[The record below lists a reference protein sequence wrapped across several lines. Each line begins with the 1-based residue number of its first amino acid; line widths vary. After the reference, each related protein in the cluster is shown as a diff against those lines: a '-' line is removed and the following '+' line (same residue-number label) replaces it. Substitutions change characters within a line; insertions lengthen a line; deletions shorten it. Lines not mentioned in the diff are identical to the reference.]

1 MSSAK
6 PDISKL
12 PKTGHFYFAPTSGVF
27 VFTNG
32 THCVNLVGLKSI
44 ETTMFK
50 TPKLLTLAVFA
61 LLLTAC
67 AAPSKRESMGEF
79 LDSTAVTANVKARLL
94 DRLGSSGF
102 TVQVKTYKDDVQ
114 LSGFVSSA
122 YLKKRAGAI
131 AANTAGV
138 RQVRN
143 DLIIK

>member
-1 MSSAK
+1 VK
-6 PDISKL
+6 YTPRKR
-12 PKTGHFYFAPTSGVF
+12 VF
-27 VFTNG
+27 FFTND
-32 THCVNLVGLKSI
+32 THCVNLVGLKSK
-44 ETTMFK
+44 EKNMFK
-50 TPKLLTLAVFA
+50 TPKLLMLAVLA
-61 LLLTAC
+61 LFITAC
-67 AAPSKRESMGEF
+67 AAPSKRESMGEY
-79 LDSTAVTANVKARLL
+79 LDSTAVTANVKARLV